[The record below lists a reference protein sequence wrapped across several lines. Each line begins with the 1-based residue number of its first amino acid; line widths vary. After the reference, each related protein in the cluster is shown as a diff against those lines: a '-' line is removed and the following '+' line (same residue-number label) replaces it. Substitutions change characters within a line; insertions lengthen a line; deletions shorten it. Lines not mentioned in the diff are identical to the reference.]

1 MFTRIHTAP
10 RRMRFALSI
19 AALTLGMI
27 PASASADPGAG
38 EVGSLDYPAPQS
50 LITCNRAAR
59 GNMTALIE
67 CQNAEYLRLDD
78 RLNTA
83 YVSAM
88 QRQPNRSA
96 RLQLRRIQ
104 NAWLRSRWLPCQ
116 QQPGQTDLVGSH
128 ARITENGCH
137 LNIVNQRI
145 GWLETYRR

>member
-1 MFTRIHTAP
+1 MSIAIHFAP
-10 RRMRFALSI
+10 LRARFAL
-19 AALTLGMI
+19 AVTALALGAI
-27 PASASADPGAG
+27 PGTASADPGAG

-50 LITCNRAAR
+50 LITCNRNAR

-67 CQNAEYLRLDD
+67 CQNAEYMRLDD

-88 QRQPNRSA
+88 QRQPNRRA

-104 NAWLRSRWLPCQ
+104 NAWLRNRWLPCQ

-145 GWLETYRR
+145 GWLETYRL